1 MAATPTE
8 YERVNCIL
16 PRAMKKELIKWCDE
30 RDISITQ
37 ALKASIRELLDQK
50 ELKICPKKKKS
61 RH

>member
-16 PRAMKKELIKWCDE
+16 PRELKRQLIRWCDE

-37 ALKASIRELLDQK
+37 ALKASIRELIEKK
-50 ELKICPKKKKS
+50 ELKVCPKKKSK
-61 RH
+61 H